1 MERPAKGIHIVPSV
15 STRPKS
21 ARVQSAPTSGDKE
34 LLIVAQSA
42 EMAVHDLYKN
52 AVAKAGFAGD
62 ELATIDMFAEHHLA
76 YAQAIGGLLGSEA
89 PFERSETIYQQFV
102 AATSSSATAG
112 RTLQALENTLAAT
125 HTDIL
130 SRLEGSDGAELV
142 ASIISVEARH
152 AALFGVLPTLSL
164 SSALDNPASSLLP
177 PAAAATTPT
186 TTETTVEQ

>member
-1 MERPAKGIHIVPSV
+1 MPSV
-15 STRPKS
+15 STRRKS

-34 LLIVAQSA
+34 LLTVAQSA
-42 EMAVHDLYKN
+42 EIAVHDLYEN
-52 AVAKAGFAGD
+52 AVAKAGFTGD
-62 ELATIDMFAEHHLA
+62 ELATIAMFAEHHLA

-89 PFERSETIYQQFV
+89 PFKRNEEIYGQFV
-102 AATSSSATAG
+102 SATANRATAT
-112 RTLQALENTLAAT
+112 RTLQTLENTLAAT

-164 SSALDNPASSLLP
+164 SSALDNSAMSLLP
-177 PAAAATTPT
+177 PAAKSS
-186 TTETTVEQ
+186 TETTVEQ

>member
-52 AVAKAGFAGD
+52 AVAKAGFTGD
-62 ELATIDMFAEHHLA
+62 ELATIAMFAEHHLA

-102 AATSSSATAG
+102 AAL
-112 RTLQALENTLAAT
+112 RLRPPRAARCRPLKT
-125 HTDIL
+125 
-130 SRLEGSDGAELV
+130 RWQ
-142 ASIISVEARH
+142 
-152 AALFGVLPTLSL
+152 
-164 SSALDNPASSLLP
+164 P
-177 PAAAATTPT
+177 PTPT
-186 TTETTVEQ
+186 SFRVSKAQTEPNWLLRSSR